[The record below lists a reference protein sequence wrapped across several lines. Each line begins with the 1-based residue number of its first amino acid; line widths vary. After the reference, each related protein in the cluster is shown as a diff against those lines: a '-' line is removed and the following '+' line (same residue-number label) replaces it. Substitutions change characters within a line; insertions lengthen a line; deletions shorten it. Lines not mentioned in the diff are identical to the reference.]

1 MLLRHLAPWIVLA
14 CAVSSPARAQP
25 PVGPP
30 VVEEPAQI
38 EAPPTEEPPPEPP
51 PTRPVVPE
59 PPVVQ
64 ARDDE
69 QPPAPAPAPEP
80 ERIGEGLR
88 MFIAIQPNMLIG
100 DIDPPTIEGSGT
112 LPTKPSLAGVPDAL
126 LGVRIDRFTVAI
138 GLSWS
143 QVSVSSPQP
152 DPCMPANFVDFTL
165 SQTTVGVVPSVRF
178 DVALTDDGRG
188 RLEAGVSVPIL
199 ISTRSQEMP
208 TFMCPSSS
216 TSTDST
222 TGIYG
227 VDALF
232 GGRYHLFDA
241 LTVGL
246 EFGLSFLVFDPE
258 DLETTTFEEPTTTSL
273 AAYAGVSLAIEVGL

>member
-14 CAVSSPARAQP
+14 CAASSHVRAQP
-25 PVGPP
+25 PVEGP
-30 VVEEPAQI
+30 VVDEAAQV
-38 EAPPTEEPPPEPP
+38 AEPPIAEPP
-51 PTRPVVPE
+51 PTPPVVPE

-69 QPPAPAPAPEP
+69 RPPEP
-80 ERIGEGLR
+80 EPEAERIGEGLR
-88 MFIAIQPNMLIG
+88 MFIAIQPNMLVG
-100 DIDPPTIEGSGT
+100 DIDPPTIEGSGA

-126 LGVRIDRFTVAI
+126 LGVRIDRFTAAI

-152 DPCMPANFVDFTL
+152 DPCMPAMFVDFTL

-188 RLEAGVSVPIL
+188 RLEAGVSAPIL

-208 TFMCPSSS
+208 TFMCPSSM

-258 DLETTTFEEPTTTSL
+258 DLESTPFEEPTTTSL
-273 AAYAGVSLAIEVGL
+273 AAYAGLSLAIEVGL

>member
-14 CAVSSPARAQP
+14 CAASSIARAQP
-25 PVGPP
+25 PVEPP
-30 VVEEPAQI
+30 VEQTPPVED
-38 EAPPTEEPPPEPP
+38 PPNEERPPEPP
-51 PTRPVVPE
+51 PAPPVVPE

-69 QPPAPAPAPEP
+69 QPPEPEP
-80 ERIGEGLR
+80 EPDRIGEGLR

-126 LGVRIDRFTVAI
+126 IGVRIDRFTAAI

-143 QVSVSSPQP
+143 QVSVSSPQT
-152 DPCMPANFVDFTL
+152 DPCMPAMFVDATL

-178 DVALTDDGRG
+178 DVAVTDDGRG

-199 ISTRSQEMP
+199 LATRSQEMP
-208 TFMCPSSS
+208 TFMCP
-216 TSTDST
+216 TSTTSVDST

-258 DLETTTFEEPTTTSL
+258 DLESTTFEEPSTTSL
-273 AAYAGVSLAIEVGL
+273 AAYAGISLAIEVGL

>member
-14 CAVSSPARAQP
+14 CAASSYARAQP
-25 PVGPP
+25 PVETP
-30 VVEEPAQI
+30 VVEQV
-38 EAPPTEEPPPEPP
+38 APVEEPPIEEPP
-51 PTRPVVPE
+51 HELPPRPAVPE

-64 ARDDE
+64 ARDEE
-69 QPPAPAPAPEP
+69 QPPEPEP
-80 ERIGEGLR
+80 EPDRIGEGLR

-126 LGVRIDRFTVAI
+126 IGVRIDRFTAAI

-165 SQTTVGVVPSVRF
+165 TQTTVGVVPSVRF
-178 DVALTDDGRG
+178 DVAVTDDGRG
-188 RLEAGVSVPIL
+188 RLEAGVSAPIL
-199 ISTRSQEMP
+199 FSTRSQEMP

-232 GGRYHLFDA
+232 GGRYHLFEA

-258 DLETTTFEEPTTTSL
+258 DLESTTFEEPSTTSL
-273 AAYAGVSLAIEVGL
+273 AAYAGISLAIEVGL

>member
-1 MLLRHLAPWIVLA
+1 MVLRHLAPWIVLA
-14 CAVSSPARAQP
+14 CVASSDAQAQA
-25 PVGPP
+25 PVEAPLA
-30 VVEEPAQI
+30 EEPEPI
-38 EAPPTEEPPPEPP
+38 EEAEEVGEAEAVPES
-51 PTRPVVPE
+51 PVVPA

-64 ARDDE
+64 ARDHE
-69 QPPAPAPAPEP
+69 RPPAPEPAPEP
-80 ERIGEGLR
+80 EAIGDGLR
-88 MFIAIQPNMLIG
+88 MFIAIQPNMLLG
-100 DIDPPTIEGSGT
+100 DIDPPTIDGSGM

-126 LGVRIDRFTVAI
+126 IGVRMGRFTAAI
-138 GLSWS
+138 GLSWA
-143 QVSVSSPQP
+143 QVAVSSPQP
-152 DPCMPANFVDFTL
+152 DPCMPAMFVDFEV

-208 TFMCPSSS
+208 TFMCP
-216 TSTDST
+216 TSTMSTEST

-232 GGRYHLFDA
+232 GGRYHVFDA

-246 EFGLSFLVFDPE
+246 ELGLSFLVFDLE
-258 DLETTTFEEPTTTSL
+258 DLESTPFEEATTTSL
-273 AAYAGVSLAIEVGL
+273 AAYAGVSLAIEVPL